1 MWAFSSERL
10 TVHAIQLERGY
21 EQAAAILC
29 ADFDGFL
36 MRDGWRLYQS
46 LPKRRT
52 NPAWP
57 AYSAAAGR

>member
-52 NPAWP
+52 NPA
-57 AYSAAAGR
+57 